1 MAQSALAPQIR
12 SELGAEPSS
21 SSLLPVGLHRPA
33 PSARVRRRRRLQ
45 ACSNPLAPP
54 SGLVWRRSPAAQH
67 RREAQ
72 GVHPAPRPCS
82 RSVSIH
88 TSTEPPEQSWC
99 AVARQLLSSAR
110 LRCART
116 GVVAAAGAGGGER
129 AAEDGQPPCLRAEV
143 ERVDSVALGGLNG
156 YMLLPDGS
164 AGSTSSSRSTAF
176 RLACCCRRAHSSSH
190 LPSLRGRFLCTWR
203 PSPFPSMAEHLPPLH
218 GCWHITQIIP

>member
-1 MAQSALAPQIR
+1 MAQSALGSSDKIR
-12 SELGAEPSS
+12 AGRRAVV
-21 SSLLPVGLHRPA
+21 LLPSPSRLTPA
-33 PSARVRRRRRLQ
+33 GPSARVRRRRRLQ

-54 SGLVWRRSPAAQH
+54 SGLVWQRSPAAQH

-176 RLACCCRRAHSSSH
+176 RPACRCRRAHSSSH
-190 LPSLRGRFLCTWR
+190 LPSLRGRFLCT
-203 PSPFPSMAEHLPPLH
+203 
-218 GCWHITQIIP
+218 